1 MTKDK
6 ALKLALDALERS
18 VATCLDPYSHEQV
31 RSRPEHFINQAITAL
46 RLVIDVQNM
55 ASKSTYKEQLET
67 KELAIEKTVEEA
79 NYIIFKSCINQSHW
93 KRSAMRYLKR
103 NAPMLHHQA
112 VTDYN
117 EHPDGRGQ
125 E

>member
-1 MTKDK
+1 MTKEEIIQM
-6 ALKLALDALERS
+6 A
-18 VATCLDPYSHEQV
+18 
-31 RSRPEHFINQAITAL
+31 NQANLPYDYVGGELMWLDSLEQFAKC
-46 RLVIDVQNM
+46 V
-55 ASKSTYKEQLET
+55 AEKE
-67 KELAIEKTVEEA
+67 VEEA
-79 NYIIFKSCINQSHW
+79 HHIIYKSCINQPHW

-112 VTDYN
+112 VNEFN

>member
-1 MTKDK
+1 MTKEEIIELGMQAGISK
-6 ALKLALDALERS
+6 PVLLLGNNLKLL
-18 VATCLDPYSHEQV
+18 
-31 RSRPEHFINQAITAL
+31 TAFAK
-46 RLVIDVQNM
+46 LVIE
-55 ASKSTYKEQLET
+55 KEVE
-67 KELAIEKTVEEA
+67 ESEEKVEEA
-79 NYIIFKSCINQSHW
+79 NYIIFKSCINIPHW

-112 VTDYN
+112 VTEFN

>member
-1 MTKDK
+1 MTKEEIIEMAHK
-6 ALKLALDALERS
+6 SGLHLATDVKWMPIIGLEYLENF
-18 VATCLDPYSHEQV
+18 A
-31 RSRPEHFINQAITAL
+31 
-46 RLVIDVQNM
+46 RLV
-55 ASKSTYKEQLET
+55 AEKE
-67 KELAIEKTVEEA
+67 VEEA
-79 NYIIFKSCINQSHW
+79 NHIIFKSCINLAHW

-112 VTDYN
+112 VHEFN

>member
-1 MTKDK
+1 MTK
-6 ALKLALDALERS
+6 E
-18 VATCLDPYSHEQV
+18 EM
-31 RSRPEHFINQAITAL
+31 I
-46 RLVIDVQNM
+46 
-55 ASKSTYKEQLET
+55 
-67 KELAIEKTVEEA
+67 ELAKQAGWQYAHGESGYEALWAFGKLVAEKAVEES
-79 NYIIFKSCINQSHW
+79 NHIIFKSCINQPHW

-112 VTDYN
+112 VTEFN